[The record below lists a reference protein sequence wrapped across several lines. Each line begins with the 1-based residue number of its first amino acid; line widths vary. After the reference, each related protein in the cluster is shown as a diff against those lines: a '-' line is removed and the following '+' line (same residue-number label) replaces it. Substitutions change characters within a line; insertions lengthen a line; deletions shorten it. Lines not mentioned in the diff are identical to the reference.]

1 MHDHSCGVVG
11 LFFGWLHHLSCAGR
25 RKIVGIHRLDCRRLL
40 PDTGFACSACLC
52 DVASRD
58 FDACSGLSSPMGS
71 TQGHRAVDGPHL
83 AVRLGHRRACLFN
96 ALQMVPPGCALRAVA
111 SAVLSGLLPTHNS
124 RCAVTAHTTGPTP
137 QNRSKCQSLALGNYL
152 MFDHTMRRRACER
165 IYGHNCHIQRAG

>member
-1 MHDHSCGVVG
+1 MHDHSCDVVG

-58 FDACSGLSSPMGS
+58 FDACSGFSSPMGPA
-71 TQGHRAVDGPHL
+71 QADRALDHPNL
-83 AVRLGHRRACLFN
+83 AVCLGHRRACVFD
-96 ALQMVPPGCALRAVA
+96 ALQMVSSGTVTVALWSTPHV
-111 SAVLSGLLPTHNS
+111 SANVSVVLL
-124 RCAVTAHTTGPTP
+124 TGKRLQICITP
-137 QNRSKCQSLALGNYL
+137 SLALGNYL